1 MNYTTHVLC
10 MEQLMSTG
18 GGWQD
23 QVGGLTGGIKLVST
37 KPGLMQN
44 IDVQHLNIPE
54 EALQELKD
62 RFVLIYTGQRRL
74 ARNLLREVV
83 GGYIGSNP
91 IPWRC
96 SMRFSRWQS

>member
-1 MNYTTHVLC
+1 
-10 MEQLMSTG
+10 MSTG

-44 IDVQHLNIPE
+44 IEVQHLNIPE

-62 RFVLIYTGQRRL
+62 RFVLFTPASGVWRGICSGRWSAATS
-74 ARNLLREVV
+74 AP
-83 GGYIGSNP
+83 IP